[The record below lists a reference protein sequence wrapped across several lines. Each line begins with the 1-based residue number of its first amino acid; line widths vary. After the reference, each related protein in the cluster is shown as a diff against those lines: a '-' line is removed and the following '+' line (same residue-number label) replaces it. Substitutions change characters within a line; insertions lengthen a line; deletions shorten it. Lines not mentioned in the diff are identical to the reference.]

1 MVWRWCEMRVG
12 HSLGRDMYIYVFS
25 RVIYLWVL
33 AGDKTVV
40 YARPCEI
47 IYVGCS
53 GVAVASPEWGKSR
66 VNKCK
71 LNASVRDASY
81 RMCTVKGM
89 D

>member
-1 MVWRWCEMRVG
+1 MEMVWRWCEMRVG
-12 HSLGRDMYIYVFS
+12 HSLGRDMYI
-25 RVIYLWVL
+25 LCEGVL

-40 YARPCEI
+40 YARPCGI